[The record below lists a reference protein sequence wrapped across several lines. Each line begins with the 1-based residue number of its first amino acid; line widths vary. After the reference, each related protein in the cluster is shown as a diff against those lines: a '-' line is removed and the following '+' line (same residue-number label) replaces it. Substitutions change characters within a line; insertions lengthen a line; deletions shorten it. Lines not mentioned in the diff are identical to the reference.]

1 MEAVCKEEATMRVN
15 HVALVCSSEE
25 NADDFYGGI
34 LGLEKVR
41 TSVLPKNLARQIFGI
56 DRECEILVYG
66 NDRFT
71 AEVFITTGLSRGDSS
86 FEHVCLEVKDVETFV
101 AECEARGVMVN
112 RVLKGERLLTF
123 VKDFDG
129 NLFEIKELLK

>member
-1 MEAVCKEEATMRVN
+1 MRLN

-25 NADDFYGGI
+25 NANDFYRGI
-34 LGLEKVR
+34 LGLERMR
-41 TSVLPKNLARQIFGI
+41 TSVLPKDLARQIFGI
-56 DRECEILVYG
+56 DGECQILVYG

-71 AEVFITTGLSRGDSS
+71 AEVFVAANLPGGEAS
-86 FEHVCLEVKDVETFV
+86 FEHVCLEVEDVEAFV
-101 AECEARGVMVN
+101 AECEDRDVMVN

-129 NLFEIKELLK
+129 NLFEIKELAK

>member
-1 MEAVCKEEATMRVN
+1 MRLN

-34 LGLEKVR
+34 LGLQRMR
-41 TSVLPKNLARQIFGI
+41 TSVLPKDLARQIFGI
-56 DRECEILVYG
+56 DRDCQILVYG

-71 AEVFITTGLSRGDSS
+71 AEVFVAANLPDGEAS
-86 FEHVCLEVKDVETFV
+86 FEHVCLEVEDIEAFV
-101 AECEARGVMVN
+101 TECEARQVSVN
-112 RVLKGERLLTF
+112 RVYKGDRILTF

-129 NLFEIKELLK
+129 NLFEIKELAK